1 MRIFPPSCFYA
12 GGSLS
17 NPATAAASTLI
28 RPAKLYGEG
37 FDGLPSRGG
46 RGGVVG
52 KGGLD
57 RPGWGGENA
66 ALPTILPSPPGRSTP
81 FLIFDPLKADSSR
94 RPAQP
99 SAVQYI
105 RCQAS

>member
-46 RGGVVG
+46 SGDVVG
-52 KGGLD
+52 KGCLH
-57 RPGWGGENA
+57 RPGWGGEKA
-66 ALPTILPSPPGRSTP
+66 SLPTILPSPTGRSTP
-81 FLIFDPLKADSSR
+81 FLISTLIRADSSR
-94 RPAQP
+94 PPPQG
-99 SAVQYI
+99 SSFQSFGF
-105 RCQAS
+105 QA